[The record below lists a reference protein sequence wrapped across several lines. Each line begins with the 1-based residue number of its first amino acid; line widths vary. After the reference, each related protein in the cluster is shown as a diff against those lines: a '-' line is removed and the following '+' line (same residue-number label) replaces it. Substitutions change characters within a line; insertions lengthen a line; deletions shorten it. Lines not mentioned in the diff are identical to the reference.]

1 MATMSEHNLISE
13 SQARELIEEELKK
26 IGPNLIEKVSQKLTD
41 TFTKKELNKTLE
53 SIK

>member
-26 IGPNLIEKVSQKLTD
+26 LAPI
-41 TFTKKELNKTLE
+41 
-53 SIK
+53 